1 MDTKYFKG
9 TIKNPILDYSSRR
22 TRLEEPKK
30 QKKPSILRKS
40 ITLPFAALGFLFGFL
55 KILYPIIKRIHIS
68 RIFTTKAGLKAFG
81 KQILKTLQFV
91 ALLFLFLTKVLL
103 TKLSSYKF
111 FPERIKIKS
120 TPIINKIYT
129 KLITLLDKPMTGQI
143 SRLSLIDLSIRN
155 LQAKKNRTNITIGGM
170 AIGIAAIV
178 FLVSIGYGL
187 QQLVI
192 SRVASLDEL
201 RQADISSQLGSKVK
215 INDKALNDFK
225 QIPNVKSVLPLISVV
240 GTVNYNNS
248 VSDMAVYGVQSDYLK
263 NASIQLLSGHYF
275 NSNNLAYVLPAETH
289 SEEQTAVL
297 GASTSAQTEN
307 TSGLSIGS
315 FIQSIQFALSPTD
328 WIRVRQSPSVTSTII
343 GYTRRTEGVEE
354 GDEVWGSSYISE
366 DNLGKAGKDA
376 SGAVFGKWVKASV
389 LLWEKKSCDPKTQ
402 GDCEAGGYMVMR
414 DSDNHQAQQA
424 GYFAA
429 SNVTLTGTSLAKDQV
444 LGASTSVLGNSTKN
458 TNTTGQGSIPFINI
472 ASLSASLKPPSVK
485 TVSLGN
491 NAKKEAVVNVA
502 MLNILDIKQGQAI
515 GKTFQA
521 SFTATGDLLTD
532 PSQKLQS
539 KPESYTIVG
548 VIAGDKT
555 PLFYIPFIDL
565 RSMGLTNYSQA
576 RVIVNSKDELGHVR
590 AQIESEGFVTQSVAD
605 TVTQINSVF
614 ATATFILALL
624 GFVALA
630 VASLGMFNTLT
641 VSLLERTREV
651 GLMKAMGMKSDEVK
665 ELFLTESLIMAFFGG
680 LLGLFLGFLAGQVLS
695 IILSVFSVTRGVG
708 FVDISYIPFSFIL
721 LILGLSLLVGLVT
734 GIYPAR
740 RATRISA
747 LNALRYE

>member
-9 TIKNPILDYSSRR
+9 TAKNPIDDYSSRR
-22 TRLEEPKK
+22 TRLEKQNKSRRESVLKK
-30 QKKPSILRKS
+30 GIKA
-40 ITLPFAALGFLFGFL
+40 PFAILGFLIGSFKVLSPLFKHINL
-55 KILYPIIKRIHIS
+55 PKIYLS
-68 RIFTTKAGLKAFG
+68 KAAFRSFS
-81 KQILKTLQFV
+81 KQLLQTLQFV
-91 ALLFLFLTKVLL
+91 ALLFVLL
-103 TKLSSYKF
+103 TKILLTKISSYKF
-111 FPERIKIKS
+111 FPTRVKTK
-120 TPIINKIYT
+120 TAPILTKIYT
-129 KLITLLDKPMTGQI
+129 KFITLLDKPIAGQI

-201 RQADISSQLGSKVK
+201 RQADVSSQLGSKVK

-225 QIPNVKSVLPLISVV
+225 QIPDVTNVLPLISVV

-263 NASIQLLSGHYF
+263 NASIHLLSGHYF
-275 NSNNLAYVLPAETH
+275 DSNNLSYALPAQTYT
-289 SEEQTAVL
+289 EEKTAVL
-297 GASTSAQTEN
+297 GASTSATIE
-307 TSGLSIGS
+307 TTGTLTAGS
-315 FIQSIQFALSPTD
+315 FIGHIQFTLSPTD
-328 WIRVRQSPSVTSTII
+328 WIRVRQSPSTTATIT
-343 GYTRRTEGVEE
+343 GYTRRTEGVEV
-354 GDEVWGSSYISE
+354 GDEVWGTSYLS
-366 DNLGKAGKDA
+366 DDSLGKSGKDA
-376 SGAVFGKWVKASV
+376 KGVWFGKWVKAPV
-389 LLWEKKSCDPKTQ
+389 LLWEKKACNPKVQ

-414 DSDNHQAQQA
+414 DQDNHQVQQT

-429 SNVTLTGTSLAKDQV
+429 SNVTLTGTSLAEGQV
-444 LGASTSVLGNSTKN
+444 LGASTSVLGITTST
-458 TNTTGQGSIPFINI
+458 TTTGQGFIPFVNI

-485 TVSLGN
+485 TVSLGA

-502 MLNILDIKQGQAI
+502 MLNILGIKQSDAI

-521 SFTATGDLLTD
+521 SFTATGDLLSD

-539 KPESYTIVG
+539 QTASYIIVG
-548 VIAGDKT
+548 VISGNKT
-555 PLFYIPFIDL
+555 PLFYVPFIDL
-565 RSMGLTNYSQA
+565 RSMGITNYSQA
-576 RVIVNSKDELGHVR
+576 RIIVNGTNDLNHAR
-590 AQIESEGFVTQSVAD
+590 RQIESEGFVTQSVAD

-680 LLGLFLGFLAGQVLS
+680 LGGLVLGFLAGKTVS
-695 IILSVFSVTRGVG
+695 IILSIFSITRGVG

-740 RATRISA
+740 RATKISA